1 MNKNE
6 DQDENLEQK
15 TNENALQP
23 PINKGDEFMRL
34 RRKRSE
40 SSEQS
45 VEPKNGDIKMTTSV
59 ILVFSTLITI
69 GGTLLGFLFGWFA
82 HSYFVSVIDTLI
94 GEPTEEQI
102 AYTPHPEMM
111 DEEGNPIP
119 FQVSKLISVEFDQ
132 RDAFD
137 TDPFPED

>member
-1 MNKNE
+1 
-6 DQDENLEQK
+6 
-15 TNENALQP
+15 
-23 PINKGDEFMRL
+23 MRL
-34 RRKRSE
+34 RRKRPGPTE
-40 SSEQS
+40 KTVAPQE
-45 VEPKNGDIKMTTSV
+45 GDRQMTTSV

-82 HSYFVSVIDTLI
+82 HSYFVSFVDTII
-94 GEPTEEQI
+94 GEQEEEQI

-111 DEEGNPIP
+111 DEQGNPIP

-137 TDPFPED
+137 TDPFPDD

>member
-1 MNKNE
+1 
-6 DQDENLEQK
+6 
-15 TNENALQP
+15 
-23 PINKGDEFMRL
+23 MRL

>member
-1 MNKNE
+1 MKKNE
-6 DQDENLEQK
+6 DQEENLEQK
-15 TNENALQP
+15 TSESEQQS